1 MTLKRPFLI
10 GLTGSIGM
18 GKSTTAE
25 MFRNLGIPVWDAD
38 AAVARLY
45 ECGGAA
51 VLPMAEAFP
60 VAVKDGRVSKQ
71 ALRTILKDDPGALP
85 QIENIVHPLVQA
97 DRQQFI
103 NANKTDILVLDI
115 PLLFETGSED
125 SFDMVVVVSTA
136 PDIQRDRVLAR
147 PGMTEER
154 FEFLLSK
161 QMSDT
166 EKRKKADFV
175 VDSSTLGSAK
185 RDVDMI
191 LNEAKA
197 RIADA

>member
-25 MFRNLGIPVWDAD
+25 MFRNIGIPVWDAD

-45 ECGGAA
+45 ERGGAA
-51 VLPMAEAFP
+51 VSPMAAAFP
-60 VAVKDGRVSKQ
+60 DAVKYGRVSKQ

-85 QIENIVHPLVQA
+85 QIEKIVHPLVQA

-115 PLLFETGSED
+115 PLLFETGSEA

-161 QMSDT
+161 QMGDT

-175 VDSSTLGSAK
+175 VDSSTLGSAQ
-185 RDVDMI
+185 RDVEMI

-197 RIADA
+197 RIANA